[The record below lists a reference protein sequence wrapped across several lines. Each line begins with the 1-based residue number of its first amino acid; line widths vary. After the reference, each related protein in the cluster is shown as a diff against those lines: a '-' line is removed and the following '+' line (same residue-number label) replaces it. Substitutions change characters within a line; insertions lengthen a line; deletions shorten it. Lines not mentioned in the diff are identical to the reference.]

1 MNYRLKENMGGRSRS
16 TTTIY
21 CCSKLLFRALVVV
34 GFICFLLVGTLRS
47 ETETK
52 SSSLGTEYS
61 AAEVIGREKL
71 VRPQLDLNSMS
82 KRRVPNGPDPI
93 HNRCFFIFICTF
105 FFCFNLVYMFVC
117 WFSMFI

>member
-1 MNYRLKENMGGRSRS
+1 MNYKVKENMSGRSRS
-16 TTTIY
+16 STTIH

-52 SSSLGTEYS
+52 SASLGTEYS

-71 VRPQLDLNSMS
+71 VRPQLDLNYMS

-93 HNRCFFIFICTF
+93 HNRYF
-105 FFCFNLVYMFVC
+105 FFYFYFFLL
-117 WFSMFI
+117 